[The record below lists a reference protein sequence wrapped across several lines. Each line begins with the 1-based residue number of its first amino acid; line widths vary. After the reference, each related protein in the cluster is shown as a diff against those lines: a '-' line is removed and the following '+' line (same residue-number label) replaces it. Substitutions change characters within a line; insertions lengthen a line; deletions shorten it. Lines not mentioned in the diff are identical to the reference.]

1 MLLEYNYDNG
11 NKILEAFKNS
21 ELATLNINTVK
32 TKDSDDK
39 VKFVMEYTL
48 IKDYP
53 EERQAAIRDIL
64 ANSLSERLQLVNV
77 LNKFIENQ
85 ILDNVNSF
93 NVKFNTVKVR
103 KCEIFYSFSFG
114 NKVGISSNQGETSN
128 IKDLIT
134 CLEKFDHIATEMGI
148 ANQSTEN
155 IYRKEGTG
163 RSKKYVPLTFKEVN
177 DILRQSLG
185 ED

>member
-11 NKILEAFKNS
+11 HKILEAFKNS
-21 ELATLNINTVK
+21 ELATLNISTVK
-32 TKDSDDK
+32 EKDSNDK
-39 VKFVMEYTL
+39 VRFVMEYTL

-64 ANSLSERLQLVNV
+64 ANSLSERLQLVNI

-85 ILDNVNSF
+85 ILDNVNNFSL
-93 NVKFNTVKVR
+93 KFNTVKVR

-114 NKVGISSNQGETSN
+114 SKVGIGSNQGETSSL
-128 IKDLIT
+128 KDLTT
-134 CLEKFDHIATEMGI
+134 CLEKFDHIIIDMGI
-148 ANQSTEN
+148 ANQSTDS
-155 IYRKEGTG
+155 IYRREGTG
-163 RSKKYVPLTFKEVN
+163 RSKKYIPLTFKEVS
-177 DILRQSLG
+177 DILRQSLV